1 MQHINGGVRCA
12 VERGKWKSD
21 YLKSVVICTSCFWGR
36 YSEMRE
42 RKWFDWFGVHC
53 TRTLDWRRRTG
64 SRSFGVQVAFKQ
76 SAEKSQMCLNVT
88 EAYSTVAVRHMF
100 LGHK

>member
-1 MQHINGGVRCA
+1 MLLSG
-12 VERGKWKSD
+12 GKWKSD

-53 TRTLDWRRRTG
+53 TRTLDWRRRMSG
-64 SRSFGVQVAFKQ
+64 
-76 SAEKSQMCLNVT
+76 
-88 EAYSTVAVRHMF
+88 F
-100 LGHK
+100 LGR